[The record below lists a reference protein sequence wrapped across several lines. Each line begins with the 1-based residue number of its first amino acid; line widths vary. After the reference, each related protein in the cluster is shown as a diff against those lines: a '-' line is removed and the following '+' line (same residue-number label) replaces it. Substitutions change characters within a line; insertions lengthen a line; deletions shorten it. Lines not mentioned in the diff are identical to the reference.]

1 MAALLAADAA
11 AVFRHILIHILVAHG
26 GLGIVNALLIKSLV
40 QAEVGH
46 NGGDDR
52 VGDKLAALLHIAAI
66 DVQDMVTGDDIALFI
81 HAEAAVGIAVIG
93 KADVKVIL
101 DNELLQPLNVGGAGV
116 EVDVQAVG
124 LIVDDIGVGAQC
136 VKDALGNVPAGAV
149 GAVQTD
155 LDAAEGVDA
164 QADQVPHIAVAACH
178 IVHSA
183 AHMVAAGKGQLR
195 PVLIENVQLAVE
207 VILDQQQRFLVHLLA
222 VAVNE
227 LDTVV
232 IVGVVAGRDHD
243 AAVEIVHA
251 GDVGNARGGGD
262 MQQVGI
268 GAAGGQARD
277 KAILKHV
284 GAAAGILADDDARGS
299 RLAVALAQHAVVP
312 AQKTADLVGVIGG
325 QRDAGLP
332 TEAVSAKIFSHN
344 KHLSL
349 QIKVKFAVKPYE
361 AISFLVYHFMPPMT
375 SPHYLQA
382 VYRCSIAVQPSST
395 SRQVAEKSPVYHG
408 SATSP
413 GWAV

>member
-26 GLGIVNALLIKSLV
+26 GLGVVDALLIKSLV

-46 NGGDDR
+46 DGGDDR
-52 VGDKLAALLHIAAI
+52 VGDKLAALFHIAAV

-155 LDAAEGVDA
+155 LDAAEGVDT
-164 QADQVPHIAVAACH
+164 QADQVPHVAVAASH

-195 PVLIENVQLAVE
+195 PVLIKEVQLAVE

-262 MQQVGI
+262 MQQIGI

-312 AQKTADLVGVIGG
+312 AQKTADLVGAIGG

-332 TEAVSAKIFSHN
+332 AEAVSAKIFSHS

-349 QIKVKFAVKPYE
+349 QIKVKFVVKQYDI
-361 AISFLVYHFMPPMT
+361 ISFLVYHFMPQMT
-375 SPHYLQA
+375 SPHYWQA

-395 SRQVAEKSPVYHG
+395 SRQVAEKSPAYHG

-413 GWAV
+413 GRAV